1 MAEDRGPELGKSSTS
16 PWMKSKLN
24 VACHAAAVLGLF
36 LGLSLVFVLLRVYV
50 KTFLSKSW
58 GSDDILLVL
67 SLVCSHQLGVYGAS
81 SANP

>member
-1 MAEDRGPELGKSSTS
+1 ME
-16 PWMKSKLN
+16 SKLN
-24 VACHAAAVLGLF
+24 NVCHAAAVLGLF

-67 SLVCSHQLGVYGAS
+67 SLVCSSQPGFYGAT
-81 SANP
+81 SAYSRISCTRAGLII